1 MQQRGK
7 PPTFLPFDFI
17 LGEMTATALRLP
29 SGSPHFNYLTEIYVT
44 VHDQFGDYNEFK
56 MTIQVRLAYDFTF
69 IVYAHIHTHAH
80 TRNSSNV
87 IKMIIFLSVK

>member
-7 PPTFLPFDFI
+7 PPTFLPFVFI

-56 MTIQVRLAYDFTF
+56 MTIQVLSVLLGVTDCDYPFGLFTF
-69 IVYAHIHTHAH
+69 I
-80 TRNSSNV
+80 
-87 IKMIIFLSVK
+87 LSRIRV